1 MSGRTEGWAIAVV
14 VASSLA
20 GQLAAQGSTP
30 VGDRDRAVFRA
41 SLTAT
46 VLMAGPAADSAGTA
60 CRVVSVEWRALAGSG
75 AYQVQVSA
83 GNPDLWIA
91 VSPDPR
97 CPGGG
102 AAGPNAYH
110 DRVPRPPHGAPA
122 VRRAY
127 RVVATAKDGTGLE
140 VTTPVSVE
148 IR

>member
-1 MSGRTEGWAIAVV
+1 MV
-14 VASSLA
+14 VASLLA
-20 GQLAAQGSTP
+20 ARLAAQGGAPAGS
-30 VGDRDRAVFRA
+30 RDRAVFRA

-60 CRVVSVEWRALAGSG
+60 CRVVSVEWRGLAGSG

-83 GNPDLWIA
+83 GSPDLWIA

-97 CPGGG
+97 CPGAG

-110 DRVPRPPHGAPA
+110 DRVPRPPHGGPA